1 MSMPTYDY
9 RCTKCEDTFAVEQ
22 SIKAK
27 PLKRCKKCGGK
38 LEKILSKGVSVIFK
52 GSGFYETDYKHKSSA
67 PASRKGKG
75 GRKEGTE

>member
-1 MSMPTYDY
+1 MPTYDY

-22 SIKAK
+22 SIVDK

-38 LEKILSKGVSVIFK
+38 LEKLLPKRVSLIFK

-67 PASRKGKG
+67 PAGRKGKG
-75 GRKEGTE
+75 SRKEGTE